1 MQGRGGLPKDT
12 QDLFI
17 ENAFQMNPP
26 AQVGIN
32 KTQGPADQDLSL
44 FQDQQVERTDESFKD
59 LGSDYASL

>member
-1 MQGRGGLPKDT
+1 
-12 QDLFI
+12 
-17 ENAFQMNPP
+17 MNPP